1 MGQLV
6 NMKKNF
12 DTLRLQNLLSN
23 NPVFP
28 PLSKQNQC
36 AELLLTPSSISA
48 KKFICFGLS
57 SASKTSA
64 FLSGDLASLI
74 CFLAAR
80 LRNKA
85 VLASCSYK
93 NAKKMPRLNFD
104 FKKRSVINENE

>member
-1 MGQLV
+1 MDQLV
-6 NMKKNF
+6 NMKNTSDIF
-12 DTLRLQNLLSN
+12 RLQNLLSN
-23 NPVFP
+23 NPVFS

-36 AELLLTPSSISA
+36 AVLLLTPSSISA

-64 FLSGDLASLI
+64 VVSGDLASLI

-85 VLASCSYK
+85 VLASCSCK
-93 NAKKMPRLNFD
+93 EC
-104 FKKRSVINENE
+104 NENV